1 MALSRLNSDWLS
13 ENLWD
18 PQQVAREMVD
28 QVQTATKLSPQ
39 MSKTAVQI
47 VLNKVAETM
56 PSTVSNDSAASRA
69 GFPKVSHQSVRQ
81 KSCMIR
87 FPYVF
92 QLQSNLWRALMSKI
106 ETMNTTTDHDRLT
119 QVFKGLYLTK
129 NDEQQRSWPLH
140 QDESTINT
148 MLEQLYTM
156 LVEIDS
162 KICAK
167 VLPTENYEYITTL
180 VAYYQMET
188 RNSLRVWMLRVS
200 RVSTQVEH

>member
-1 MALSRLNSDWLS
+1 
-13 ENLWD
+13 
-18 PQQVAREMVD
+18 
-28 QVQTATKLSPQ
+28 
-39 MSKTAVQI
+39 
-47 VLNKVAETM
+47 
-56 PSTVSNDSAASRA
+56 
-69 GFPKVSHQSVRQ
+69 
-81 KSCMIR
+81 
-87 FPYVF
+87 
-92 QLQSNLWRALMSKI
+92 MSKI

-200 RVSTQVEH
+200 